1 VAHFDRAIPP
11 GGEGIITLSVRTSG
25 YHGKIHKS
33 ARIISN
39 DPTNKYA
46 QVGIKAFVKV
56 SIRVSSRYVYLFG
69 PADQKITRVVN
80 ITAGL
85 QKPLKIEPVSFD
97 LADRISYSIKE
108 TEKGRHYL
116 VRLTSIPGT
125 AGRFHGALKLKTN
138 YPEKSEITI
147 YIRARFE

>member
-1 VAHFDRAIPP
+1 
-11 GGEGIITLSVRTSG
+11 
-25 YHGKIHKS
+25 
-33 ARIISN
+33 
-39 DPTNKYA
+39 
-46 QVGIKAFVKV
+46 VKV

-85 QKPLKIEPVSFD
+85 EKPLKIEPISFD

-108 TEKGRHYL
+108 TEQGRHFL

-125 AGRFHGALKLKTN
+125 AGRFHGVLKLKTN
-138 YPEKSEITI
+138 YPEKPEITI
-147 YIRARFE
+147 YIRGRFQKKRAGLSSGKAG